1 MRKLFLTPLFVFA
14 LSIFFSSNIKSHD
27 DGHGAEKLGVKI
39 ETLAKSSFEWDG
51 DLLPNYP
58 KSQPEITVLRITI
71 PPGTTL
77 PLHTHPVINAAVILQ
92 GTLEVKLPNG
102 MSRTFNE
109 GEALIEVVNTA
120 HYGKT
125 VGNESVVVLVVYAG
139 TKDSPTTVL
148 LEN

>member
-1 MRKLFLTPLFVFA
+1 MRKLFLTPLIVFA

-27 DGHGAEKLGVKI
+27 DGHGAEKLGVKV

-58 KSQPEITVLRITI
+58 KSQPEITVLKITI

-77 PLHTHPVINAAVILQ
+77 PMHTHPIINAAVILQ

-102 MSRTFNE
+102 TSRTFNE

>member
-102 MSRTFNE
+102 TSRTFNE

-139 TKDSPTTVL
+139 TKDSPTTVK
-148 LEN
+148 LET

>member
-14 LSIFFSSNIKSHD
+14 LSIFFSSSIKSHD
-27 DGHGAEKLGVKI
+27 DGHGAERLGVKI

-92 GTLEVKLPNG
+92 GTLEVKLPDG
-102 MSRTFNE
+102 TSRTFSE

>member
-1 MRKLFLTPLFVFA
+1 MRKLFLTPLFVFV
-14 LSIFFSSNIKSHD
+14 LSLFCSSNIKSHD
-27 DGHGAEKLGVKI
+27 DGHGTDNLGVKI

-51 DLLPNYP
+51 DLLPKYP
-58 KSQPEITVLRITI
+58 KSQPEITVLQITI

-102 MSRTFNE
+102 TSRTFNE

-125 VGNESVVVLVVYAG
+125 IGNESVVVLVVYAG
-139 TKDSPTTVL
+139 TKDSPTTVK